1 MRIAYVGG
9 LDRAAPLLKAE
20 AQRQGHGLE
29 LVFAPNSRRQMAEL
43 EAAITRCD
51 LAIIVTDLDSHNA
64 VLLARK
70 TAKRLG
76 RPALLLRKCGL
87 ARFRSVLEGLRAS
100 PSPGLLAAS

>member
-20 AQRQGHGLE
+20 AERQGHELE
-29 LVFAPNSRRQMAEL
+29 LVSAPNSRRQMAEL
-43 EAAITRCD
+43 ESAITRAD
-51 LAIIVTDLDSHNA
+51 FVIIVTELDSHNA

-76 RPALLLRKCGL
+76 RPSLLTRKCGL
-87 ARFRSVLEGLRAS
+87 ARLRAVLEGLQPA
-100 PSPGLLAAS
+100 LLAAG